1 MLKRVGLV
9 LLSLSIAFLML
20 WGFQIKASA
29 DNIDSQV
36 TGLDAP
42 SKIEEETGD
51 NTYTEV
57 TDKTAPLK
65 SGQNYKLTYSW
76 TVADGTRVNN
86 GDTATVTLPESASH
100 GMVAFPVTTGDQN
113 QTVVGNFNLSS
124 DSGHTATIQFN
135 DELANANVY
144 HQGSLSFKVTGTA
157 ADTSSDNND
166 YVVAKNGWIQDSD
179 FNEDGIPT
187 RAVWQIVLNPA
198 ANNMGTVTLTDILGA
213 YQSYDGGFNATNDTT
228 GETLTPTVSVDGS
241 KLTITFAKVTSK
253 ITLNYY
259 TKVDVDH
266 FSGATSGFLSN
277 SVNLVAEDGE
287 TGSAGTDPGSGTNP
301 DNPTVTGDSHKNIQW
316 GGSAEIDGTYIGNVK
331 LTKSA
336 SDGTRL
342 NGAEYKLQKLNESTK
357 MFEDYQTKL
366 TTESTS
372 EGEGVLNDYGLA
384 AGTYQFIETKAPDGY
399 QINPTPVAFTIS
411 PTDASAQQT
420 VQQVDA
426 KGSVKLTK
434 VDKQSQEKLQGAQ
447 YQLAYGS
454 GWDDHKA
461 NSLVTTESYTTGAD
475 GTLTVTGLAPGNYE
489 FVEEQAPTSYQLNQT
504 PVPFTIAETEQTE
517 NTVSVEQE
525 DEPNNESTSSSEN
538 SDSLTTSNS
547 IVESGSSCKVSDS
560 SNPSSSSNSLS
571 YSSESSQSTASSVG
585 SSHNVYSVASSSSES
600 STDNKESQAD
610 KTSFSPSS
618 NGSSDDLSA
627 AGAGN
632 QNTPT
637 HQNSGSSRHHHSLAD
652 QVLPKTNEAKTIYG
666 AIGGLLLLGSGLSF
680 WQYRRT
686 RKN

>member
-1 MLKRVGLV
+1 MLKRIGLG
-9 LLSLSIAFLML
+9 LLSLGVAFLML

-29 DNIDSQV
+29 DNIDSHV

-42 SKIEEETGD
+42 SKIEEETGN

-65 SGQNYKLTYSW
+65 SGQNYRLTYSW
-76 TVADGTRVNN
+76 TVTDGSKVSD
-86 GDTATVTLPESASH
+86 GDTTTVTLPESASH
-100 GMVAFPVTTGDQN
+100 GMVTFPVTTSDQN
-113 QTVVGNFNLSS
+113 HTVVGQFKLDS

-135 DELANANVY
+135 DALANANVY
-144 HQGSLSFKVTGTA
+144 HQGSLSFNVTGTA
-157 ADTSSDNND
+157 DDTSSDNDD

-179 FNEDGIPT
+179 FNAAGIPT
-187 RAVWQIVLNPA
+187 QAVWQIVLNPA
-198 ANNMGTVTLTDILGA
+198 ANNMGTVTLTDTLGA
-213 YQSYDGGFNATNDTT
+213 YQSYADGFKATDDAT
-228 GETLTPTVSVDGS
+228 GEILKPTVSVDGS

-253 ITLNYY
+253 ITLSYY

-266 FSGATSGFLSN
+266 FSGTTSGFLSN
-277 SVNLVAEDGE
+277 SVNLVAENGE

-301 DNPTVTGDSHKNIQW
+301 DNPTITGDSHKNVQW

-372 EGEGVLNDYGLA
+372 EGEGVLNDYGLPV
-384 AGTYQFIETKAPDGY
+384 GTYQFIETKAPSGY
-399 QINPTPVAFTIS
+399 QINLTPVAFTIS
-411 PTDASAQQT
+411 PTDASAQQS
-420 VQQVDA
+420 VQQVDT

-447 YQLAYGS
+447 YQLAYDS

-461 NSLVTTESYTTGAD
+461 NSLVTTESYTTGTD
-475 GTLTVTGLAPGNYE
+475 GTLTVMGLAPGDYE
-489 FVEEQAPTSYQLNQT
+489 FVEEQAPTSYQLNRT
-504 PVPFTIAETEQTE
+504 PIPFTIDETQQAE

-538 SDSLTTSNS
+538 SDSLTSSNS
-547 IVESGSSCKVSDS
+547 IVESGSSSKISDS
-560 SNPSSSSNSLS
+560 SNPSVSSNSLS
-571 YSSESSQSTASSVG
+571 YSSESSQSAVSSVD
-585 SSHNVYSVASSSSES
+585 SSHNVYSVTSSSSES

-610 KTSFSPSS
+610 KTSFSSSS
-618 NGSSDDLSA
+618 NGSSDDLNT
-627 AGAGN
+627 AGN

-637 HQNSGSSRHHHSLAD
+637 HQDSGSSRHHHSLAD

-666 AIGGLLLLGSGLSF
+666 AIGGLLLLGSGLSL